1 MYTDIVNNEAVRSV
15 KSAEIAKNSHIRRPA
30 MSKLAIALACATGLA
45 LGGAAAIRPALADA
59 PSVKDI
65 MKTYGDI
72 AEAMYSDSLAKAK
85 DLDKAIDAFL
95 ANPNA
100 TTQKAAQDAWKAAR
114 VPYMQ
119 TEGFRFGNKIVDD
132 WEGNVN
138 SWPLD
143 EGLIDYVN
151 KASYGDS
158 KPENPL
164 YTANIIANKK
174 IRLGPKILD
183 ASKIDKK
190 VISQLNS
197 ALDVETNVGTGY
209 HAIEFLLWGQNLH
222 GTNPGTGERPASDY
236 DLKNCTHENCDRR
249 RDYLKAASSLLVDDL
264 QEMAGDWKPDGPAR
278 EALAK
283 QDESQQLSTILTGIG
298 SLSYGELAGERM
310 KLGVLLH
317 DPEEAHDC
325 FSNNTQNSHFYDQV
339 GMMEIWN
346 GKYDGATAV
355 SGASIAA
362 LARAKA
368 PDAAKRVDEA
378 MENTHAKLN
387 AIKVKADSGEMGYN
401 QMLAAGN
408 DAGNKLI
415 LDGVDALVA
424 QARAVE
430 AVVAA
435 LHLKVKIEGSDS
447 LDDPSKVAKA
457 K

>member
-1 MYTDIVNNEAVRSV
+1 MMLN
-15 KSAEIAKNSHIRRPA
+15 K
-30 MSKLAIALACATGLA
+30 AIALACATGLA
-45 LGGAAAIRPALADA
+45 LAGAASIRPALADA

-65 MKTYGDI
+65 MKNYGDV

-85 DLDKAIDAFL
+85 DLDTAIDAFL
-95 ANPNA
+95 ADPNA
-100 TTQKAAQDAWKAAR
+100 TTQKAAQDAWKASR

-143 EGLIDYVN
+143 EGLIDYVD
-151 KASYGDS
+151 KERYGDS
-158 KPENPL
+158 RPENPL
-164 YTANIIANKK
+164 YTADIIANKSV
-174 IRLGPKILD
+174 RLGPKVLD
-183 ASKIDKK
+183 ASKIDKS

-197 ALDVETNVGTGY
+197 ALDVEANVGTGY

-222 GTNPGTGERPASDY
+222 GTNPGAGERPASDY
-236 DLKNCTHENCDRR
+236 DLKNCTHKNCDRR
-249 RDYLKAASSLLVDDL
+249 RDYLKAASSLLIDDL
-264 QEMAGDWKPDGPAR
+264 QQMVGDWKPDGAAR
-278 EALAK
+278 KALEQ
-283 QDESQQLSTILTGIG
+283 QDESAQLSTILTGLG

-325 FSNNTQNSHFYDQV
+325 FSNNTQNSHYYDEI
-339 GMMEIWN
+339 GITEIWN
-346 GKYDGATAV
+346 GKYSGATAV
-355 SGASIAA
+355 SGASIAD

-378 MENTHAKLN
+378 MENAKAKLN

-424 QARAVE
+424 QARAIE

-447 LDDPSKVAKA
+447 LDHPDQVAKET

>member
-1 MYTDIVNNEAVRSV
+1 
-15 KSAEIAKNSHIRRPA
+15 
-30 MSKLAIALACATGLA
+30 MSKKAFALACATQFA
-45 LGGAAAIRPALADA
+45 LVASLGSVPAAFAAAPTTKA
-59 PSVKDI
+59 I
-65 MKTYGDI
+65 MKNYGDI
-72 AEAMYSDSLAKAK
+72 AEAMYSDALAKAK

-95 ANPNA
+95 AAPSTETLQTA
-100 TTQKAAQDAWKAAR
+100 RDAWKASR

-143 EGLIDYVN
+143 EGLIDYVD
-151 KASYGDS
+151 KASYGDT
-158 KPENPL
+158 KEENPL
-164 YTANIIANKK
+164 YTANIIANQK

-183 ASKIDKK
+183 AGKINKE
-190 VISQLNS
+190 VISKLNS
-197 ALDVETNVGTGY
+197 ALDVEANVGTGY

-222 GTNPGTGERPASDY
+222 GTAPGAGERPATDY
-236 DLKNCTHENCDRR
+236 DLKNCTGGNCDRR
-249 RDYLKAASSLLVDDL
+249 RDYLKAASGLLVDDL
-264 QEMAGDWKPDGPAR
+264 TEMVGDWKPDGAAR

-283 QDESQQLSTILTGIG
+283 QDESMQLSTVLTGVG

-325 FSNNTQNSHFYDQV
+325 FSNNTHNSHYYDEI
-339 GMMEIWN
+339 GMIEIWN
-346 GKYDGATAV
+346 GKFDGSKPF
-355 SGASIAA
+355 SGPSIAE
-362 LARAKA
+362 LARVKA
-368 PDAAKRVDEA
+368 PDAAKRVDDA
-378 MENTHAKLN
+378 MANTLEKLK
-387 AIKVKADSGEMGYN
+387 AIKTSADSGAMVYN

-408 DAGNKLI
+408 DPGNKLI

-435 LHLKVKIEGSDS
+435 LNLKVKIEGSDS

>member
-1 MYTDIVNNEAVRSV
+1 
-15 KSAEIAKNSHIRRPA
+15 
-30 MSKLAIALACATGLA
+30 MSKLAIALACVTGLA
-45 LGGAAAIRPALADA
+45 LGGAATVRPAFADA

-65 MKTYGDI
+65 MRNYGDL

-85 DLDKAIDAFL
+85 DLDRAIDAFL

-174 IRLGPKILD
+174 VRLGPKILD

-222 GTNPGTGERPASDY
+222 GTNPGAGERPASDY

-249 RDYLKAASSLLVDDL
+249 SDYLKAASSLLVDDL
-264 QEMAGDWKPDGPAR
+264 QEMVGDWKPDGAAR
-278 EALAK
+278 QALAK
-283 QDESQQLSTILTGIG
+283 ENDSQQLSTILTGLG

-325 FSNNTQNSHFYDQV
+325 FSNNTQNSHFYDEV
-339 GMMEIWN
+339 GMHEIWN
-346 GKYDGATAV
+346 GKYNGATPV
-355 SGASIAA
+355 SGASIAD

-368 PDAAKRVDEA
+368 PDAAKRVDDA
-378 MENTHAKLN
+378 MKVVHEKLN
-387 AIKVKADSGEMGYN
+387 VIKVKADSGEMGYN

-424 QARAVE
+424 QARAIE

>member
-1 MYTDIVNNEAVRSV
+1 
-15 KSAEIAKNSHIRRPA
+15 
-30 MSKLAIALACATGLA
+30 MSKKAFAWACATQFA
-45 LGGAAAIRPALADA
+45 LTAVLMTGAPAFAAPAT
-59 PSVKDI
+59 KDI
-65 MKTYGDI
+65 VKNYGDL
-72 AEAMYSDSLAKAK
+72 AQAMYGDALTKAK
-85 DLDKAIDAFL
+85 DLDKSIDALL
-95 ANPNA
+95 AKPNA
-100 TTQKAAQDAWKAAR
+100 ETLEAAREAWKASR
-114 VPYMQ
+114 IPYMQ

-143 EGLIDYVN
+143 EGLIDYVD
-151 KASYGDS
+151 KESYGDT
-158 KPENPL
+158 KEENPL

-183 ASKIDKK
+183 ASKINKK
-190 VISQLNS
+190 VIAKLNG

-222 GTNPGTGERPASDY
+222 KPGVKSGERAASDF

-249 RDYLKAASSLLVDDL
+249 RAYLKAASGLLVDDL
-264 QEMAGDWKPDGPAR
+264 AEMAGNWKPDGAAR
-278 EALAK
+278 KALAGLN
-283 QDESQQLSTILTGIG
+283 ESAQLSTILTGIG

-325 FSNNTQNSHFYDQV
+325 FSNNTHNSHYYDEV
-339 GMMEIWN
+339 GMTAIWN
-346 GKYDGATAV
+346 GKYDGSTPI
-355 SGASIAA
+355 SGPSIAE
-362 LARAKA
+362 LAREKA

-378 MENTHAKLN
+378 MATTLEKMN
-387 AIKVKADSGEMGYN
+387 AIKTKADSGEMMYD

-408 DAGNKLI
+408 DEGNNLI
-415 LDGVDALVA
+415 LDAVDALVA
-424 QARAVE
+424 QARAIE
-430 AVVAA
+430 SVVAA
-435 LHLKVKIEGSDS
+435 LNLKVKIEGSDS

>member
-1 MYTDIVNNEAVRSV
+1 
-15 KSAEIAKNSHIRRPA
+15 
-30 MSKLAIALACATGLA
+30 MSKLAIAMACATGLA
-45 LGGAAAIRPALADA
+45 LAGAAATRPAFADA
-59 PSVKDI
+59 PAVKDI
-65 MKTYGDI
+65 IKTYGDV

-95 ANPNA
+95 AAPDA

-114 VPYMQ
+114 IPYMQ

-143 EGLIDYVN
+143 EGLIDYVD
-151 KASYGDS
+151 KASYGDA
-158 KPENPL
+158 KEENPL
-164 YTANIIANKK
+164 YTANIIANKS
-174 IRLGPKILD
+174 IRLGPKVLD
-183 ASKIDKK
+183 ASKIDKA
-190 VISQLNS
+190 VIGQLNS
-197 ALDVETNVGTGY
+197 ALEVEANVGTGY

-236 DLKNCTHENCDRR
+236 DLKNCTHDNCDRR
-249 RDYLKAASSLLVDDL
+249 RDYLKAASSLLIDDL
-264 QEMAGDWKPDGPAR
+264 SDMVGNWKDGGAAR

-283 QDESQQLSTILTGIG
+283 QDANAQLSTILTGIG

-325 FSNNTQNSHFYDQV
+325 FSNNTQNSHFYDEV
-339 GMMEIWN
+339 GMIEIWN
-346 GKYDGATAV
+346 GKYDGATAI

-378 MENTHAKLN
+378 MENTKAKLN

-435 LHLKVKIEGSDS
+435 LNLKIKIEGSDS
-447 LDDPSKVAKA
+447 LDHPDQVATK

>member
-1 MYTDIVNNEAVRSV
+1 
-15 KSAEIAKNSHIRRPA
+15 
-30 MSKLAIALACATGLA
+30 MSKKLCLWTCATQFLA
-45 LGGAAAIRPALADA
+45 ASAVTLAASCAPALAGPPA
-59 PSVKDI
+59 TKDI
-65 MKTYGDI
+65 MKNYGDV
-72 AEAMYSDSLAKAK
+72 AEAMYGDALAKAK
-85 DLDKAIDAFL
+85 DLDTSIDAFL
-95 ANPNA
+95 AAPNA
-100 TTQKAAQDAWKAAR
+100 ETLAAARAAWKASR

-132 WEGNVN
+132 WEGEVN

-143 EGLIDYVN
+143 EGLIDYVD
-151 KASYGDS
+151 KASYGDT
-158 KPENPL
+158 KEENPL

-183 ASKIDKK
+183 ASTIDKD
-190 VISQLNS
+190 VIKKLNS
-197 ALDVETNVGTGY
+197 ALDVEANVGTGY

-222 GTNPGTGERPASDY
+222 GTAKGSGERPATDY
-236 DLKNCTHENCDRR
+236 DLKACTGGNCDRR

-264 QEMAGDWKPDGPAR
+264 TEMVGDWKPGGAAR
-278 EALAK
+278 TALEK
-283 QDESQQLSTILTGIG
+283 EDESMQLSIILTGIG

-325 FSNNTQNSHFYDQV
+325 FSNNTHNSHYYDEV
-339 GMMEIWN
+339 GMIEIWN
-346 GKYDGATAV
+346 GKFDGSKPF
-355 SGASIAA
+355 SGPSIAE

-368 PDAAKRVDEA
+368 PDAAKRVDDA
-378 MENTHAKLN
+378 MANALEKLK
-387 AIKVKADSGEMGYN
+387 AIKTSADSGTMSYN

-408 DAGNKLI
+408 DAGNKMI

-435 LHLKVKIEGSDS
+435 LNLKVKIEGSDS
-447 LDDPSKVAKA
+447 LDDPDKVAKA

>member
-1 MYTDIVNNEAVRSV
+1 
-15 KSAEIAKNSHIRRPA
+15 
-30 MSKLAIALACATGLA
+30 MSRNAFAWACATQLA
-45 LGGAAAIRPALADA
+45 LTVALGAAPALAA
-59 PSVKDI
+59 PPATKDI

-72 AEAMYSDSLAKAK
+72 AEAMYSDALAKAK
-85 DLDKAIDAFL
+85 DLDKSIDGFL
-95 ANPNA
+95 AAPS
-100 TTQKAAQDAWKAAR
+100 TETLAAARDAWKASR

-143 EGLIDYVN
+143 EGLIDYVD
-151 KASYGDS
+151 KASYGDT
-158 KPENPL
+158 KEENPL

-183 ASKIDKK
+183 ATTIDKS
-190 VISQLNS
+190 VISKLNS
-197 ALDVETNVGTGY
+197 ALDVEANVGTGY
-209 HAIEFLLWGQNLH
+209 HAIEFLLWGQDLH
-222 GTNPGTGERPASDY
+222 GTGPGAGERPASDY

-264 QEMAGDWKPDGPAR
+264 TEMVGDWKPDGAAR
-278 EALAK
+278 KALQGEDDSA
-283 QDESQQLSTILTGIG
+283 QLSTILTGLG

-317 DPEEAHDC
+317 DPEEEHDC
-325 FSNNTQNSHFYDQV
+325 FSDNTHNSHYYDQV

-346 GKYDGATAV
+346 GKYDGVTPV
-355 SGASIAA
+355 SGASIAE
-362 LARAKA
+362 LARDKA
-368 PDAAKRVDEA
+368 PEAAKRVDDA
-378 MENTHAKLN
+378 MAVTLEKIK
-387 AIKVKADSGEMGYN
+387 AIKAKADSGEEAYD

-415 LDGVDALVA
+415 LDAVDALVA
-424 QARAVE
+424 QARAIE

-435 LHLKVKIEGSDS
+435 LNLKVKIEGSDS